1 MSEAKFFPLKKFLV
15 VNRGE
20 EIPDGV
26 TLLRYGKRELAV
38 KHANSR
44 EARLELQYMAKQLGA
59 NSLIN
64 VHVEYFYDAGGST
77 RYKAYGTPAV
87 CGRMHPEGTMTADEL
102 RSQFHMPPPPPPRR
116 PQQAPQS
123 TSSGKDFWHYPKLI
137 AKIVGIY
144 LMLVGLAH
152 LLN

>member
-1 MSEAKFFPLKKFLV
+1 
-15 VNRGE
+15 
-20 EIPDGV
+20 
-26 TLLRYGKRELAV
+26 
-38 KHANSR
+38 
-44 EARLELQYMAKQLGA
+44 MAKQLGA

-64 VHVEYFYDAGGST
+64 VHVEYFSQGGCT
-77 RYKAYGTPAV
+77 RYMAYGTPAV

-116 PQQAPQS
+116 PQQAAQS

>member
-26 TLLRYGKRELAV
+26 TLLRYGKRELAF

-64 VHVEYFYDAGGST
+64 VHVEYFSQGGCT
-77 RYKAYGTPAV
+77 RYMAYGTPAV

-102 RSQFHMPPPPPPRR
+102 RSQFHMPPPPPLRR
-116 PQQAPQS
+116 PPQAGQP
-123 TSSGKDFWHYPKLI
+123 TSSGKDFRHYPKLI

>member
-64 VHVEYFYDAGGST
+64 VHVEYFSQGGCT
-77 RYKAYGTPAV
+77 RYVNNPRLKAEASKSLY
-87 CGRMHPEGTMTADEL
+87 
-102 RSQFHMPPPPPPRR
+102 
-116 PQQAPQS
+116 
-123 TSSGKDFWHYPKLI
+123 
-137 AKIVGIY
+137 
-144 LMLVGLAH
+144 
-152 LLN
+152 

>member
-15 VNRGE
+15 INRGE
-20 EIPDGV
+20 EIPD
-26 TLLRYGKRELAV
+26 GKRELAV

-87 CGRMHPEGTMTADEL
+87 CGRMHPEGTVNNPCLKAE
-102 RSQFHMPPPPPPRR
+102 
-116 PQQAPQS
+116 A
-123 TSSGKDFWHYPKLI
+123 
-137 AKIVGIY
+137 
-144 LMLVGLAH
+144 
-152 LLN
+152 